1 VRALSK
7 IKRLLRLYCMRQL
20 FILLFLATFSFKALA
35 ADLRGRMG
43 VGATNQLANGLPAI
57 SLKIQ
62 QSKTFA
68 LGGVLG
74 FKTDQDH
81 TLFGGGVKL
90 YRIIF
95 DEPQL
100 NFYMAGL
107 FASQNYL
114 DPAQD
119 KIKSGY
125 QVDGTLGSEFH
136 FSGLES
142 IGFSFEF
149 GISVRNVDAQR
160 GTSIETLGDQIVK
173 AAVHFYL

>member
-1 VRALSK
+1 MK
-7 IKRLLRLYCMRQL
+7 H
-20 FILLFLATFSFKALA
+20 LFLILTVLFTTWTHA

-43 VGATNQLANGLPAI
+43 IGVTNQLANGLPAV

-62 QSKTFA
+62 QTKTFA
-68 LGGVLG
+68 IGGLLG
-74 FKTDQDH
+74 FKSDSDN
-81 TLFGGGVKL
+81 TLYGAGVKF

-107 FASQNYL
+107 LATESYL
-114 DPAQD
+114 NDED
-119 KIKSGY
+119 KVKSGY
-125 QVDGTLGSEFH
+125 QLDGTMGTEFH
-136 FSGLES
+136 FVGLES

-149 GISVRNVDAQR
+149 GVSARTAQENGQADR
-160 GTSIETLGDQIVK
+160 GTSFQTLGDQFVK

>member
-1 VRALSK
+1 MTKKLK
-7 IKRLLRLYCMRQL
+7 QFLLLTLTLFPTLLY
-20 FILLFLATFSFKALA
+20 A

-43 VGATNQLANGLPAI
+43 IGLSNQLANELPAI
-57 SLKIQ
+57 SMKIQ

-68 LGGVLG
+68 IGGLVG
-74 FKTDQDH
+74 FRSDEDH
-81 TLFGGGVKL
+81 TLYGAGVKF

-100 NFYMAGL
+100 NFYLAGL
-107 FASQNYL
+107 LATQNYV
-114 DPAQD
+114 DSETD
-119 KIKSGY
+119 KTKSGY

-149 GISVRNVDAQR
+149 GVSARNTAEGGSGFQ
-160 GTSIETLGDQIVK
+160 TLGDNFLK
-173 AAVHFYL
+173 AAIHFYL

>member
-1 VRALSK
+1 MSK
-7 IKRLLRLYCMRQL
+7 IKRFPRLKQMKHIFLL
-20 FILLFLATFSFKALA
+20 ILVILAPLHAFS

-43 VGATNQLANGLPAI
+43 VGLTNQLANNIPAL

-68 LGGVLG
+68 LGGILG
-74 FKTDQDH
+74 FRSNEDN
-81 TLFGGGVKL
+81 TLYGAGVKF

-107 FASQNYL
+107 LAAQNFE
-114 DPAQD
+114 DPQNNSTE
-119 KIKSGY
+119 SGF
-125 QVDGTLGSEFH
+125 QVDGTLGTEFH
-136 FSGLES
+136 FQGLES

-149 GISVRNVDAQR
+149 GVSARNAEPEG
-160 GTSIETLGDQIVK
+160 GTSFQTLGDNFLK
-173 AAVHFYL
+173 AAAHFYL

>member
-1 VRALSK
+1 MK
-7 IKRLLRLYCMRQL
+7 HL
-20 FILLFLATFSFKALA
+20 FYILLVLLPHFVQA

-43 VGATNQLANGLPAI
+43 IGVTNQLANDLPAV

-62 QSKTFA
+62 QTKTFA
-68 LGGVLG
+68 IGGLLG
-74 FKTDQDH
+74 FKSDSDN
-81 TLFGGGVKL
+81 TLYGAGVKF

-107 FASQNYL
+107 LATQSFLN
-114 DPAQD
+114 DED
-119 KIKSGY
+119 KVKTGY
-125 QVDGTLGSEFH
+125 QLDGTMGSEFH
-136 FSGLES
+136 FVGLES

-149 GISVRNVDAQR
+149 GVSARTAHKSGEKDR
-160 GTSIETLGDQIVK
+160 GTSFQTLGDQFIK

>member
-1 VRALSK
+1 MTK
-7 IKRLLRLYCMRQL
+7 K
-20 FILLFLATFSFKALA
+20 ILLFLCLILSAHALA

-43 VGATNQLANGLPAI
+43 VGATNQLANEIPAI

-68 LGGVLG
+68 LGGLLG
-74 FKTDQDH
+74 FRSNQDH
-81 TLFGGGVKL
+81 TLYGAGVKF

-107 FASQNYL
+107 VATQNYV
-114 DPAQD
+114 DETED
-119 KIKSGY
+119 KVKSGY
-125 QVDGTLGSEFH
+125 QIDGTMGTEFH
-136 FSGLES
+136 FQGLES

-149 GISVRNVDAQR
+149 GISARNVDADR
-160 GTSIETLGDQIVK
+160 GNSIETLGDQFLK

>member
-1 VRALSK
+1 MK
-7 IKRLLRLYCMRQL
+7 YL
-20 FILLFLATFSFKALA
+20 FLISLLFSTTAFS

-43 VGATNQLANGLPAI
+43 IGASNQLANDIPAI
-57 SLKIQ
+57 SLKVQ

-68 LGGVLG
+68 LGGLLG
-74 FKTDQDH
+74 FESDQDN
-81 TLFGGGVKL
+81 TIYGAGVKF

-107 FASQNYL
+107 LATLTYL
-114 DPAQD
+114 DNEED
-119 KIKSGY
+119 KVKSGY
-125 QVDGTLGSEFH
+125 QIDGTLGSEFH

-149 GISVRNVDAQR
+149 GISARNADAEG
-160 GTSIETLGDQIVK
+160 GTTIQTLGDQFIR

>member
-1 VRALSK
+1 MK
-7 IKRLLRLYCMRQL
+7 QLLLI
-20 FILLFLATFSFKALA
+20 FLLIATSHLRA

-43 VGATNQLANGLPAI
+43 VGASNQLANGVPAI

-62 QSKTFA
+62 QTKTFA

-74 FKTDQDH
+74 FRSDQEN
-81 TLFGGGVKL
+81 TIYGGGVKL

-107 FASQNYL
+107 FAAQNYV
-114 DPAQD
+114 DD
-119 KIKSGY
+119 KKDKVQSGY
-125 QVDGTLGSEFH
+125 QVDGTLGTEFS
-136 FSGLES
+136 FTGLES
-142 IGFSFEF
+142 LGFSFEF
-149 GISVRNVDAQR
+149 GISARKADSNGATLQ
-160 GTSIETLGDQIVK
+160 TLGDQFLK

>member
-1 VRALSK
+1 MKHLIYFFLLAL
-7 IKRLLRLYCMRQL
+7 
-20 FILLFLATFSFKALA
+20 ALPAFA
-35 ADLRGRMG
+35 ADLRGRLG
-43 VGATNQLANGLPAI
+43 VGASNQLANEIPAI

-68 LGGVLG
+68 LGGLIG
-74 FKTDQDH
+74 FKSDENN
-81 TLFGGGVKL
+81 TLYGAGVKF

-107 FASQNYL
+107 LAAQNYL
-114 DPAQD
+114 DEEKD
-119 KIKSGY
+119 KVKSGY
-125 QVDGTLGSEFH
+125 QFDGTLGTEFH

-149 GISVRNVDAQR
+149 GLSVRKANSTS
-160 GTSIETLGDQIVK
+160 GTSFETLGDQFLK

>member
-1 VRALSK
+1 MKNFFLVIAV
-7 IKRLLRLYCMRQL
+7 L
-20 FILLFLATFSFKALA
+20 FTSQVFA

-43 VGATNQLANGLPAI
+43 IGASNQLANDIPAI

-68 LGGVLG
+68 LGGLVG
-74 FKTDQDH
+74 FKSDQDN
-81 TLFGGGVKL
+81 TLYGAGVKF

-107 FASQNYL
+107 FATETYL
-114 DPAQD
+114 DEEED
-119 KIKSGY
+119 KVKSGY
-125 QVDGTLGSEFH
+125 QIDGTLGTEFH
-136 FSGLES
+136 LQGLES

-149 GISVRNVDAQR
+149 GLSARNADSGGSTFQ
-160 GTSIETLGDQIVK
+160 TLGDQFVK

>member
-1 VRALSK
+1 MILIGALFCS
-7 IKRLLRLYCMRQL
+7 LH
-20 FILLFLATFSFKALA
+20 AWG

-43 VGATNQLANGLPAI
+43 VGATNQLANEIPAI

-74 FKTDQDH
+74 FRSDQDY
-81 TLFGGGVKL
+81 TLYGAGVKF

-107 FASQNYL
+107 IATQNFI
-114 DPAQD
+114 DEN
-119 KIKSGY
+119 KSKVKSGY
-125 QVDGTLGSEFH
+125 QVDGTMGSEFH
-136 FSGLES
+136 FQGLES

-149 GISVRNVDAQR
+149 GISARNVDADR
-160 GTSIETLGDQIVK
+160 GSSIETLGDQFLK

>member
-1 VRALSK
+1 MK
-7 IKRLLRLYCMRQL
+7 QKY
-20 FILLFLATFSFKALA
+20 LFLFLFLIPSLTMA
-35 ADLRGRMG
+35 ADMRGRLG
-43 VGATNQLANGLPAI
+43 VGATNQLANGLPALSI
-57 SLKIQ
+57 KIQ

-74 FKTDQDH
+74 FQSDQDH
-81 TLFGGGVKL
+81 TIYGAGVKF

-107 FASQNYL
+107 LAKENFVNGASTKDGFQM
-114 DPAQD
+114 
-119 KIKSGY
+119 
-125 QVDGTLGSEFH
+125 DGTMGSEFN

-149 GISVRNVDAQR
+149 GFSVRN
-160 GTSIETLGDQIVK
+160 
-173 AAVHFYL
+173 AAPN

>member
-1 VRALSK
+1 MMK
-7 IKRLLRLYCMRQL
+7 LYFL
-20 FILLFLATFSFKALA
+20 FVLLFPTLVFS
-35 ADLRGRMG
+35 ADMRGRMG
-43 VGATNQLANGLPAI
+43 IGASNQLANEIPAI

-68 LGGVLG
+68 IGGLLG
-74 FKTDQDH
+74 FKSDQNE
-81 TLFGGGVKL
+81 TLYGAGVKF

-107 FASQNYL
+107 LATENYL
-114 DPAQD
+114 DEND
-119 KIKSGY
+119 KTKTGY
-125 QVDGTLGSEFH
+125 QIDGTLGTEFH
-136 FSGLES
+136 LSGLES

-149 GISVRNVDAQR
+149 GLSVRDADPEG
-160 GTSIETLGDQIVK
+160 GTSFETLGDQFVK

>member
-1 VRALSK
+1 
-7 IKRLLRLYCMRQL
+7 MRGPMKHL
-20 FILLFLATFSFKALA
+20 FFIFAVFLTTHVHA

-43 VGATNQLANGLPAI
+43 IGATNQLANDIPAL

-68 LGGVLG
+68 IGGLLG
-74 FKTDQDH
+74 FKSDQDN
-81 TLFGGGVKL
+81 TLYGAGLKF

-107 FASQNYL
+107 LASLSYL
-114 DPAQD
+114 DEEKD
-119 KIKSGY
+119 KVKSGY
-125 QVDGTLGSEFH
+125 QVDGTLGTEFH
-136 FSGLES
+136 FQGLES

-149 GISVRNVDAQR
+149 GLSARNADEHGASFQ
-160 GTSIETLGDQIVK
+160 TLGDQFVK
-173 AAVHFYL
+173 AGVHFYL

>member
-1 VRALSK
+1 MKQFFLLS
-7 IKRLLRLYCMRQL
+7 LLLISTNL
-20 FILLFLATFSFKALA
+20 FA

-43 VGATNQLANGLPAI
+43 VGASNQLANDIPAL

-62 QSKTFA
+62 QDRTFA

-74 FKTDQDH
+74 FKSDQDN
-81 TLFGGGVKL
+81 TLYGAGLKF

-100 NFYMAGL
+100 NFYISGL
-107 FASQNYL
+107 FASLSYL
-114 DPAQD
+114 DEEKD
-119 KIKSGY
+119 KVKSGY
-125 QVDGTLGSEFH
+125 QFDGTMGSEFH

-142 IGFSFEF
+142 IGLSFEF
-149 GISVRNVDAQR
+149 GISARNADAKDGATIQ
-160 GTSIETLGDQIVK
+160 TLGDQFLK

>member
-1 VRALSK
+1 MK
-7 IKRLLRLYCMRQL
+7 QII
-20 FILLFLATFSFKALA
+20 FLFLVFSLSVPAFS

-43 VGATNQLANGLPAI
+43 VGATNQLANGLPAL
-57 SLKIQ
+57 SLKVQ

-68 LGGVLG
+68 MGAILG
-74 FKTDQDH
+74 FNSDEDD
-81 TLFGGGVKL
+81 TLYGAGLKL

-107 FASQNYL
+107 FATQNFL
-114 DPAQD
+114 DDQD
-119 KIKSGY
+119 KAKTGFQI
-125 QVDGTLGSEFH
+125 DATLGTEFH

-149 GISVRNVDAQR
+149 GLSARDVNPDKPDSGMSFQ
-160 GTSIETLGDQIVK
+160 TLGDQFVK
-173 AAVHFYL
+173 AGVHFYL

>member
-1 VRALSK
+1 MK
-7 IKRLLRLYCMRQL
+7 Q
-20 FILLFLATFSFKALA
+20 FILIFLFALPGLVFG

-43 VGATNQLANGLPAI
+43 VGASNQLANDIPAL

-68 LGGVLG
+68 IGGLLG
-74 FKTDQDH
+74 FKSDEDN
-81 TLFGGGVKL
+81 TLYGAGLKF

-107 FASQNYL
+107 LASLNYL
-114 DPAQD
+114 DD
-119 KIKSGY
+119 KDKTKSGY
-125 QVDGTLGSEFH
+125 QVDGTLGAEFH
-136 FSGLES
+136 LAGIES

-149 GISVRNVDAQR
+149 GLSVRDAEPKG
-160 GTSIETLGDQIVK
+160 GTSFETLGDQFVK
-173 AAVHFYL
+173 AGVHFYL

>member
-1 VRALSK
+1 MKQIFFLA
-7 IKRLLRLYCMRQL
+7 L
-20 FILLFLATFSFKALA
+20 FIITAKAHS

-43 VGATNQLANGLPAI
+43 IGATNQLANEIPAI

-68 LGGVLG
+68 LGGLIG
-74 FKTDQDH
+74 FKTDQDN
-81 TLFGGGVKL
+81 TLYGAGIKF

-107 FASQNYL
+107 LAAENYI
-114 DPAQD
+114 DEEKDQV
-119 KIKSGY
+119 KSGY
-125 QVDGTLGSEFH
+125 QVDGTLGTEFH
-136 FSGLES
+136 FQGLES
-142 IGFSFEF
+142 LGFSFEF
-149 GISVRNVDAQR
+149 GLSARNANSKG
-160 GTSIETLGDQIVK
+160 GTSFETLGDQFLK

>member
-1 VRALSK
+1 
-7 IKRLLRLYCMRQL
+7 
-20 FILLFLATFSFKALA
+20 
-35 ADLRGRMG
+35 MG
-43 VGATNQLANGLPAI
+43 VGASNQLANGLPAL

-74 FKTDQDH
+74 FKSDEDH
-81 TLFGGGVKL
+81 TLYGVGLKF

-107 FASQNYL
+107 LASENYL
-114 DPAQD
+114 DDED
-119 KIKSGY
+119 KVKSGY
-125 QVDGTLGSEFH
+125 QIDGTLGTEFH

-142 IGFSFEF
+142 MGFSFEF
-149 GISVRNVDAQR
+149 GISARNADKDG
-160 GTSIETLGDQIVK
+160 GTSLETLGDQFVK